1 MSVTSDVAAW
11 LEHESPG
18 AEEIKQTIDNLAFQ
32 HSVAGQEQRA
42 ELEAVIFQLCER
54 VGLAANAVALAPA
67 IGASEKLG
75 FDLRPLASD
84 AMTLEELPAMDRA
97 KRFRELKELLERPF

>member
-11 LEHESPG
+11 LEYESPG

-32 HSVAGQEQRA
+32 HSVAAPGLRA
-42 ELEAVIFQLCER
+42 ELESVIFQLCER
-54 VGLAANAVALAPA
+54 VGLDANSVALAPA
-67 IGASEKLG
+67 LGASEKLG
-75 FDLRPLASD
+75 FDLRPLASE